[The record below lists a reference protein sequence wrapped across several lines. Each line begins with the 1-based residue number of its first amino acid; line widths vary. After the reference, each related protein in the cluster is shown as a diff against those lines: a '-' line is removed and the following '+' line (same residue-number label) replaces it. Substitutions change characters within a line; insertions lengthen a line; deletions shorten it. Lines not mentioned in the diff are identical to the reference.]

1 MIVWLLREL
10 QIINNFQ
17 VFSHPIQLGIRLNC
31 FDERL
36 FIVNLLVMKGRI
48 DTFRVDGFSVN
59 FQEIKVSISH
69 QIYNAIAKGLKVIFS
84 WLIRIL
90 MSPNRSVLHSSKKWP
105 LLLFDVNALCIHK
118 WDGSPKVCDI
128 DLSIL
133 DSEVGGLYIS
143 VQLTESVILLNCVEH
158 LYWNFKDHL
167 VFLFTPFRI
176 HQVFNTMRQVSH
188 NKESTT
194 FVKGVHDIFWNFGS

>member
-10 QIINNFQ
+10 QIFNNFQ
-17 VFSHPIQLGIRLNC
+17 VFSHPIQLGIRVNC

-36 FIVNLLVMKGRI
+36 FVVNLLVMKGRI
-48 DTFRVDGFSVN
+48 DTFSVDGFSVN

-105 LLLFDVNALCIHK
+105 LLLFDMDALCIYI
-118 WDGSPKVCDI
+118 WNGSPKICDI

-133 DSEVGGLYIS
+133 DSEVWGLYIS
-143 VQLTESVILLNCVEH
+143 MQLTKSVILLNCIEH
-158 LYWNFKDHL
+158 LYRNFKDQL
-167 VFLFTPFRI
+167 VFLFSPFRI
-176 HQVFNTMRQVSH
+176 HQVVNTMRQVRH
-188 NKESTT
+188 NKEATT
-194 FVKGVHDIFWNFGS
+194 FVKGVHDIFRNFGS

>member
-10 QIINNFQ
+10 QIKNSFQ

-36 FIVNLLVMKGRI
+36 FVVNLLVMKGRI

-69 QIYNAIAKGLKVIFS
+69 QIYNAIAEGLKVIFS

-90 MSPNRSVLHSSKKWP
+90 MSPNRSVLYSSKKWP
-105 LLLFDVNALCIHK
+105 LLLFDVNALCIHI
-118 WDGSPKVCDI
+118 WNCSSKVCDI
-128 DLSIL
+128 DLSIF
-133 DSEVGGLYIS
+133 DSEVGRLYIS
-143 VQLTESVILLNCVEH
+143 VQLTKSVILLNCIEH
-158 LYWNFKDHL
+158 L
-167 VFLFTPFRI
+167 
-176 HQVFNTMRQVSH
+176 
-188 NKESTT
+188 
-194 FVKGVHDIFWNFGS
+194 